1 MKKIV
6 MTLMLIASC
15 ALFANASVK
24 TTTARLENPPYP
36 YLIYCYDAPF
46 DWTCQLVYVYRSDT
60 QELVELYAINPVTQQ
75 RTYMEH
81 NVIINNTTKT
91 FSLYVD
97 NTDWGNQYV
106 TGHFYGPTGGGST
119 SWGPA

>member
-1 MKKIV
+1 
-6 MTLMLIASC
+6 MTLMLVASC

-24 TTTARLENPPYP
+24 TTPVLLENPPYP
-36 YLIYCYDAPF
+36 YLIYYYDAPF

-60 QELVELYAINPVTQQ
+60 KDLVELYAVNPVTQQ

-81 NVIINNTTKT
+81 NVIINNATKT

-97 NTDWGNQYV
+97 NTDSGNQYV
-106 TGHFYGPTGGGST
+106 TGTFSSTTGGGST
-119 SWGPA
+119 TWGPAL